1 MGKLK
6 GKVALVTGASRGIG
20 KGIATTF
27 ASEGAAVIVNATTHK
42 AAEKV
47 AEEIKAR
54 GGEALPVKADVSVM
68 KEVKNMVDR
77 ALKKFGRIDI
87 LVNNAGI
94 CPHGRLGDTPVEVWD
109 RVMAINL
116 RGMFLCTKY
125 VLPSM
130 LKNKYGRII
139 NVASQLGYLGA
150 PDCVPYCASKGGVIT
165 FTRALAREVAP
176 HITVNA
182 IAPGPIETD
191 MLRGLNLKWRK
202 WKLAQLPL
210 RRFGKVEDVVPSAVF
225 LASDDSSYYTG
236 QTLNPN
242 GGDAMP

>member
-1 MGKLK
+1 MGKLN

-20 KGIATTF
+20 KGIAI
-27 ASEGAAVIVNATTHK
+27 AYAEEGASVIVNATTLEG
-42 AAEKV
+42 AAKV
-47 AEEIKAR
+47 ANEVKSLGNVVMPI
-54 GGEALPVKADVSVM
+54 KADVSVE
-68 KEVKNMVDR
+68 KEVKNMIMKT
-77 ALKKFGRIDI
+77 LNKFGRIDI

-94 CPHGRLGDTPVEVWD
+94 CPHGTLINTSTETWD

-125 VLPSM
+125 ILPYM
-130 LKNKYGRII
+130 IENRHGKII
-139 NVASQLGYLGA
+139 NIASQLGYLGA
-150 PDCVPYCASKGGVIT
+150 QECVPYCASKGGVIA

-191 MLRGLNLKWRK
+191 MLKSLDLKWRK
-202 WKLAQLPL
+202 RKLAQLPL
-210 RRFGKVEDVVPSAVF
+210 RRFGKVEDIVPSAVF
-225 LASDDSSYYTG
+225 LASDDSNYYTG

-242 GGDAMP
+242 GGDIMP